1 MAQPSAPL
9 ATLTPD
15 KRAAVELVLRRGLS
29 YGELA
34 SLLSL
39 PEETVRERARAGLE
53 ALAPDLPP
61 PARAG
66 EIADWLLG
74 QQAPPHAARTRTL
87 VAGDAG
93 NRRWA
98 ETVAAPLR
106 ELSDDVPSLD
116 EDLPAPRAGAGTR
129 PRPLRDATPAPA
141 PAATAEPAPPA
152 ASPGRS
158 SRLGGAILVGAA
170 LVIVAAVIF
179 FVLIRGGND
188 DADSPP
194 DTTAATATATA
205 TATVGPGELV
215 LRGPAGSQSLG
226 VLQLFKAEDNTL
238 RFLLVGQGIAPNKP
252 GQRYSLWL
260 RKDNGQARLLG
271 DVKDA
276 VKKDGKL
283 TAAGPG
289 TRDVK
294 SFPTWYT
301 TYDNLVVTLDPK
313 GAKTP
318 GRVILSGDLP
328 KSTG

>member
-9 ATLTPD
+9 ASLTPD

-29 YGELA
+29 FGELA
-34 SLLSL
+34 NLLSL
-39 PEETVRERARAGLE
+39 PEATVRERARAGLE

-74 QQAPPHAARTRTL
+74 QQAPAHGTRTRML
-87 VAGDAG
+87 VAGDPAT
-93 NRRWA
+93 RRWA

-106 ELSDDVPSLD
+106 ELSEDVPSLD
-116 EDLPAPRAGAGTR
+116 EDASASREGGG
-129 PRPLRDATPAPA
+129 PLRDAAP
-141 PAATAEPAPPA
+141 PGGSAARSAAAPAPPA

-158 SRLGGAILVGAA
+158 SRLGGAVLIA
-170 LVIVAAVIF
+170 LAVIVVGGVIA
-179 FVLIRGGND
+179 FVLTRGD
-188 DADSPP
+188 DSDSAR
-194 DTTAATATATA
+194 DTTAAATATATA
-205 TATVGPGELV
+205 TPTLGPGELV
-215 LRGPAGSQSLG
+215 LRGPAGSQALG
-226 VLQLFKAEDNTL
+226 VVQLFKAEDNTL

-260 RKDNGQARLLG
+260 RKSNGQAQLLG

-276 VKKDGKL
+276 VKQDGKL

-301 TYDNLVVTLDPK
+301 TYDNLLVTLDPK
-313 GAKTP
+313 GAKQP
-318 GRVILSGDLP
+318 GRVMLSGDLP
-328 KSTG
+328 HSSG